1 MNPEAQKEIIV
12 FNESIID
19 WEKPIYVVEGAFD
32 SIFLDNAIP
41 MLGKFMSQ
49 KLFDVL
55 YEQALLE
62 TNQATRVDL
71 YKKMDALVIE
81 KAPVVVL
88 FYDEVIRFTGMG
100 VTGLGI
106 NPTNLL
112 ELKNVQKN

>member
-55 YEQALLE
+55 YEHAKKIIICLDPDAWDDAERLYHRVNCGKLMRKVWVIKLE
-62 TNQATRVDL
+62 GNQDIADLKGDLTN
-71 YKKMDALVIE
+71 YKE
-81 KAPVVVL
+81 KQL
-88 FYDEVIRFTGMG
+88 D
-100 VTGLGI
+100 
-106 NPTNLL
+106 
-112 ELKNVQKN
+112 